1 MKISYRWL
9 TEWVK
14 TDLSAEQAAE
24 RFTLAGLE
32 VDDLASVAPP
42 LDGVVV
48 GEIIAVEAHP
58 DADRLRVCR
67 VSGDSEERTI
77 VCGAPNAR
85 IGLKAP
91 LATLGTTLPGGLKIK
106 PAKLRGVRSE
116 GMLCSEPE
124 LGLGEDAAGLMEL
137 PEDAPTGKPLAAF
150 LGLDDHVLEIDLT
163 PNRADCLSVRGLARE
178 LAALTR
184 GSLSVPD
191 MPEVEALIDDHLD
204 IELLSPEDCP
214 RYIGRIIRD
223 VDVHAETPLWM
234 VEALRRSGIRSL
246 GPIVDVTN
254 YVLLELGQPMH
265 AFDLARINDGIRV
278 RRPEQGERMTLL
290 DGREVEL
297 DEDMVL
303 IADHQGPL
311 ALGGIMGG
319 EGSAV
324 GDSTRDILLES
335 AWFNPAS
342 IIGRSRRLGLATES
356 AHRFERGVDPQLQ
369 RLAAERATALII
381 EIAGGKPGP
390 LLEANDEEFL
400 PVNPEVQL
408 RVDRL
413 NRVLGADLDSET
425 VHDILERLDMRVEA
439 DGSGVFRVIAPSARH
454 DIEIEEDLIEEV
466 ARVYGYDR
474 LPSRRPG
481 GGLSI
486 RIPGEGE
493 LPETALRHQLCAR
506 GFQEIMTWSFVSEQD
521 LARLD
526 LLEGAQPLANPL
538 SRDLAILRTSLL
550 PGLLQTAGANLR
562 RQHDSFRLFELGEC
576 FSQGES
582 GLVETSRLGLLMTGA
597 IRAEHFSGKPRPVDF
612 FDLKGEIEHLISLNQ
627 VPGEVRFEPVSMP
640 WLHPGQA
647 AELMMGESSI
657 GWLGQL
663 HPALV
668 ADLDWPQSAFV
679 AEINTLS
686 IRRKRLPE
694 FSPLWR
700 FPAVRRDLS
709 LLVEETIPA
718 ASLVEEIRDL
728 GGEALKNCIIFDQY
742 QGPGV
747 EKGFRSLSIGLI
759 IREVSRTLRD
769 QEVEALTAKVV
780 EGLEKRFNA
789 KLRG

>member
-1 MKISYRWL
+1 LKISYRWL

-342 IIGRSRRLGLATES
+342 IIGRSRAVWVWQPNRPIDSS
-356 AHRFERGVDPQLQ
+356 AAWTRSCSV
-369 RLAAERATALII
+369 
-381 EIAGGKPGP
+381 
-390 LLEANDEEFL
+390 
-400 PVNPEVQL
+400 
-408 RVDRL
+408 
-413 NRVLGADLDSET
+413 
-425 VHDILERLDMRVEA
+425 
-439 DGSGVFRVIAPSARH
+439 
-454 DIEIEEDLIEEV
+454 
-466 ARVYGYDR
+466 
-474 LPSRRPG
+474 
-481 GGLSI
+481 
-486 RIPGEGE
+486 
-493 LPETALRHQLCAR
+493 
-506 GFQEIMTWSFVSEQD
+506 W
-521 LARLD
+521 
-526 LLEGAQPLANPL
+526 
-538 SRDLAILRTSLL
+538 
-550 PGLLQTAGANLR
+550 
-562 RQHDSFRLFELGEC
+562 
-576 FSQGES
+576 
-582 GLVETSRLGLLMTGA
+582 
-597 IRAEHFSGKPRPVDF
+597 PR
-612 FDLKGEIEHLISLNQ
+612 N
-627 VPGEVRFEPVSMP
+627 
-640 WLHPGQA
+640 
-647 AELMMGESSI
+647 
-657 GWLGQL
+657 
-663 HPALV
+663 
-668 ADLDWPQSAFV
+668 
-679 AEINTLS
+679 
-686 IRRKRLPE
+686 
-694 FSPLWR
+694 
-700 FPAVRRDLS
+700 VRRL
-709 LLVEETIPA
+709 
-718 ASLVEEIRDL
+718 
-728 GGEALKNCIIFDQY
+728 
-742 QGPGV
+742 
-747 EKGFRSLSIGLI
+747 
-759 IREVSRTLRD
+759 
-769 QEVEALTAKVV
+769 
-780 EGLEKRFNA
+780 
-789 KLRG
+789 